1 MIDPGART
9 RPPTDSAEPV
19 GGPALVAT
27 APARRRRK
35 LVVGVLAGVAALV
48 LGVVVV
54 ATRRPATE
62 PRTATPA
69 STAAAAPSAKDPLT
83 RTIEALQRRLT
94 TTPKDYVGWATLGI
108 DYIQQA
114 KDTVDPA
121 YYPKAA
127 GVLQRSLALDSTDNF
142 VAMAGMANLRAAE
155 HRFADALSWAG
166 RAQRIAPSNSTIYGA
181 LADAYTQLGR
191 YDDATRAVQR
201 MTDLNPGTPS
211 LARAE
216 YVFELRGQLDQARAA
231 MQRALDDATTPA
243 EQAFAHHY
251 LGELAFSRGDA
262 EQALAEQEA
271 GLRADPG
278 YPDLLAGKAKAEA
291 ALGRQPDALRDYT
304 AVVARVPQPQYV
316 IEAGEYLQSLGR
328 TKEAE
333 EDYALFAA
341 ENRLFTSNGVQ
352 LDVDPTLFYADHGS
366 PALALEFGTAG
377 IRIRP
382 FLEMDDAYA
391 WALHV
396 NHRDAEALTWADK
409 AMATGMR
416 NALFAYHR
424 GMIERS
430 LGQPAAARRDLTQA
444 LAINPA
450 FNPLQAPIARS
461 ALAALG
467 GPG

>member
-1 MIDPGART
+1 MLTATAFVAARRPAPDQPTATPPPATLATPGAR
-9 RPPTDSAEPV
+9 
-19 GGPALVAT
+19 
-27 APARRRRK
+27 
-35 LVVGVLAGVAALV
+35 
-48 LGVVVV
+48 
-54 ATRRPATE
+54 
-62 PRTATPA
+62 
-69 STAAAAPSAKDPLT
+69 DPLA
-83 RTIEALQRRLT
+83 RAIDGLQRRLT
-94 TTPKDYVGWATLGI
+94 STPGDYVGWATLGI

-127 GVLQRSLALDSTDNF
+127 GVLQRSLDLNSTDNF
-142 VAMAGMANLRAAE
+142 VAMTGMANLRAAE
-155 HRFADALSWAG
+155 HRFAEALTWAA
-166 RAQRIAPSNSTIYGA
+166 RAHRIAPDNSTIYGA

-191 YDDATRAVQR
+191 YDAAAGAVQR
-201 MTDLNPGTPS
+201 MTDLKPGTPS

-216 YVFELRGQLDQARAA
+216 YVFELRGQVAQARDA

-251 LGELAFSRGDA
+251 LGELAFAHGDA
-262 EQALAEQEA
+262 RQALAEQEA

-291 ALGRQPDALRDYT
+291 ALGRQQEALRDYA

-328 TKEAE
+328 TKEATA
-333 EDYALFAA
+333 DYGLFAA
-341 ENRLFTSNGVQ
+341 ENELFTSNGVQ
-352 LDVDPTLFYADHGS
+352 LDVDPTLFYADHGD
-366 PALALEFGTAG
+366 PALALTFGKAG
-377 IRIRP
+377 IGIRP

-424 GMIERS
+424 GMIEKS
-430 LGQPAAARRDLTQA
+430 LGRPAAARHDLSQA
-444 LAINPA
+444 LALNPA

-461 ALAALG
+461 ALAGLG

>member
-1 MIDPGART
+1 
-9 RPPTDSAEPV
+9 
-19 GGPALVAT
+19 
-27 APARRRRK
+27 
-35 LVVGVLAGVAALV
+35 
-48 LGVVVV
+48 
-54 ATRRPATE
+54 
-62 PRTATPA
+62 
-69 STAAAAPSAKDPLT
+69 
-83 RTIEALQRRLT
+83 
-94 TTPKDYVGWATLGI
+94 
-108 DYIQQA
+108 
-114 KDTVDPA
+114 
-121 YYPKAA
+121 
-127 GVLQRSLALDSTDNF
+127 
-142 VAMAGMANLRAAE
+142 MAGMANLRAAE
-155 HRFADALSWAG
+155 HRFADALAWAG

-291 ALGRQPDALRDYT
+291 ALGRQPDALRDYA

-341 ENRLFTSNGVQ
+341 ENTAVHKQRRAARRRPDAVLRRPR
-352 LDVDPTLFYADHGS
+352 D
-366 PALALEFGTAG
+366 PALALETGRPASGSGRSSRWTTPTPGHCTSTTATP
-377 IRIRP
+377 RP
-382 FLEMDDAYA
+382 
-391 WALHV
+391 
-396 NHRDAEALTWADK
+396 
-409 AMATGMR
+409 
-416 NALFAYHR
+416 
-424 GMIERS
+424 
-430 LGQPAAARRDLTQA
+430 
-444 LAINPA
+444 
-450 FNPLQAPIARS
+450 
-461 ALAALG
+461 
-467 GPG
+467 